1 MEQPQPSVFN
11 RPFTVALVVA
21 WVIAGAMTLAAVMGN
36 QSDAQIA
43 ASADGA
49 YGNDA
54 EVGPSPPNGSP
65 GSAPS
70 AGSQHPG
77 SETVR
82 QVSSGEQS
90 TGSRV
95 VDTSDAIEPISSG
108 PPLTEE
114 GSSPDT
120 VQASEPP
127 APITWDD
134 SPIVLP
140 EL

>member
-11 RPFTVALVVA
+11 RLFTVGFVA
-21 WVIAGAMTLAAVMGN
+21 AWAIVGAMTFAAAMGN
-36 QSDAQIA
+36 QGNSQPV
-43 ASADGA
+43 STADSA
-49 YGNDA
+49 YGNDT
-54 EVGPSPPNGSP
+54 EVAPSSPNGSP
-65 GSAPS
+65 GPASS

-77 SETVR
+77 SEMVR
-82 QVSSGEQS
+82 QVSPGEQS
-90 TGSRV
+90 TGNGA